1 MGGFP
6 LSLLEDLALKSF
18 LAGVQGE
25 AEVLPLP
32 LGERLWLE
40 GKSPP
45 GRY

>member
-25 AEVLPLP
+25 AKVLPLP
-32 LGERLWLE
+32 VSEHLWLE